1 MLVNGGVDSV
11 VSATFLQKALKV
23 DQVIALY
30 IDNGLMR
37 KNESILVEDSL
48 KSVGLAMISMSM

>member
-11 VSATFLQKALKV
+11 VSATLLQKALKV

-30 IDNGLMR
+30 IDNGFMR